1 VSDIFREVDE
11 EVRREQLRRMWER
24 YGFLII
30 AGAVLIVAL
39 VGGWRAYDF
48 WETKKATEA
57 GTRFEA
63 AIQLS
68 EQGKT
73 EEAEAAFAKL
83 AAEGTGTYRGLAKLR
98 EAAETAKRDPKA
110 AVAIY
115 DSIASDSSLPPAL
128 RELATLR
135 AGFLLVDEAPYED
148 LRKRLEPLTGANSGF
163 RHSAH
168 MLLAL
173 SAWRNNDVA
182 AARRWA
188 EMILGDAEAP
198 SSTRAQAE
206 MLQTLTAG
214 DGKS

>member
-1 VSDIFREVDE
+1 MSDIFREVDE
-11 EVRREQLRRMWER
+11 EVRREQLRRIWER

-39 VGGWRAYDF
+39 VGGWRAYEF
-48 WETKKATEA
+48 WETKKAAEA

-73 EEAEAAFAKL
+73 QEAEAAFAKL

-98 EAAETAKRDPKA
+98 EAAELAKRDPKA

-115 DSIASDSSLPPAL
+115 DSLASDGSLPPAL

-163 RHSAH
+163 RHSAR

-173 SAWRNNDVA
+173 SAWRNNAVA

-188 EMILGDAEAP
+188 EMILGDGEAP

-214 DGKS
+214 EGKS